1 MADIFAP
8 ESGWYGS
15 GNGGYAYFRFKL
27 TPTYNISTNKTS
39 LAIGLQVK
47 FTGNATWMWPYMFSQ
62 GVISVNGSS
71 ALTLDY
77 TYSVSNPTAKDT
89 WYNVLK
95 NGSATLLTREIT
107 HAADGKASVTVGLSG
122 VQMNYAYGS
131 SNYYISLTGSYS
143 ETVSLNQTR
152 TFKLTISAGTG
163 STITVTRGGSALTN
177 GATVTYGDVL
187 TISFAAK
194 TGYTLGAHTVNGA
207 TFTSGNTHTVT
218 GAVSVE
224 STATAKTYTLTISQ
238 DAHSTATVK
247 RNGVTLSNNAT
258 ISTGDVL
265 VITFAAASGYKLKTH
280 TVNGSAFT
288 SGGSWTVSGAVAVA
302 VTSES
307 GETPATADGG
317 VWLYV
322 GGTWPE
328 YQAYIFAG
336 GAWYKYQP
344 YIYTSNGWVKY

>member
-62 GVISVNGSS
+62 GAISVNGSS

-122 VQMNYAYGS
+122 VQMNYAYGN

-163 STITVTRGGSALTN
+163 SSITVTRDGSALAN

-194 TGYTLGAHTVNGA
+194 TGYTLGAHTVNGS

-218 GAVSVE
+218 GAVSVAA
-224 STATAKTYTLTISQ
+224 TATAKSFVLTITQ

-247 RNGVTLSNNAT
+247 RNGVSLSNGAT
-258 ISTGDVL
+258 IATGDVL
-265 VITFAAASGYKLKTH
+265 VITFAAASGWKLKTN

-288 SGGSWTVSGAVAVA
+288 SGGSWTVTGAVAVA

-307 GETPATADGG
+307 GAPPASADGG

>member
-1 MADIFAP
+1 MAEIFAP
-8 ESGWYGS
+8 ESGWYGYGS
-15 GNGGYAYFRFKL
+15 GSTAYFRFRV
-27 TPTYNISTNKTS
+27 TPTYNISTNKTT

-47 FTGNATWMWPYMFSQ
+47 FTGNSWLWPYWFSS
-62 GVISVNGSS
+62 GVISVNGSA
-71 ALTLDY
+71 ALTLDSTY
-77 TYSVSNPTAKDT
+77 TVSNPTAKDT
-89 WYNVLK
+89 WYNVVK
-95 NGSATLLTREIT
+95 NGSSTLLTREVT
-107 HAADGKASVTVGLSG
+107 HTDDGKASVTLGLSSA
-122 VQMNYAYGS
+122 QINYSYGGS
-131 SNYYISLTGSYS
+131 SYYISLTGSYG

-152 TFKLTISAGTG
+152 TFALSISAGTG

-187 TISFAAK
+187 TISFAAN
-194 TGYTLGAHTVNGA
+194 TGYTLGTHTVNGS

-218 GAVSVE
+218 GAVSVA
-224 STATAKTYTLTISQ
+224 STATANTYTLTISQ

-247 RNGVTLSNNAT
+247 RNGVALSNGAS

-265 VITFAAASGYKLKTH
+265 VITFAAADGYKLKTN

-288 SGGSWTVSGAVAVA
+288 SGGSWTVSSAVTVA

-307 GETPATADGG
+307 GDPPASTDGG

-322 GGTWPE
+322 LAAWAE

-336 GAWYKYQP
+336 GAWGKYQP
-344 YIYTSNGWVKY
+344 YIYTSSGWVKY